1 MLKYILI
8 TIMAA
13 FTLPAV
19 AQNTTVQTDT
29 FRVEGVCSM
38 CKDRIENAAYIKGVK
53 KVEWNKETK
62 MLTVVYNPSKVTVQK
77 IGQSIAKAG
86 HDNDYAKASTA
97 EYNKV
102 HDCCRYREIDSH

>member
-8 TIMAA
+8 AILATI
-13 FTLPAV
+13 TLPSA
-19 AQNTTVQTDT
+19 AQNATADTAT
-29 FRVEGVCSM
+29 FRVEGVCGM

-62 MLTVVYNPSKVTVQK
+62 MLTVVYNPSKVSVEK

-86 HDNDYAKASTA
+86 HDNAYAKASTA